1 VSDTEVNTLCG
12 PRLDRAVAEA
22 VMEWHRRSGG
32 VTRDGTALP
41 DQYFGRDGQWK
52 AVALED
58 GTPDWH
64 PSADVAAAYEM
75 ESRVPDR
82 RAYVECLVGLVT
94 VRGCECVREP
104 GVCAQCWYAVAHA
117 TPVERCRAALLAV
130 TEQATA
136 EVKAARRRP
145 GAKVER

>member
-1 VSDTEVNTLCG
+1 MNDDKPSTLDG

-22 VMEWHRRSGG
+22 VMEWHLRPGG
-32 VTRDGTALP
+32 FTRDGAVLP
-41 DQYFGRDGQWK
+41 DQYFGRDGQCK

-75 ESRVPDR
+75 ESHVQDR

-94 VRGCECVREP
+94 VCGCDCVREP

-117 TPVERCRAALLAV
+117 TPAERCRAALLAV